1 MKQAVTIVLL
11 MLTGGLTAQPCIT
24 VDTECDGSTNYCGPY
39 ELSNGIYRIPFAD
52 GTDVTVTND
61 HFNHCPRG
69 RIDMV
74 GDNGNTIVAAADGW
88 VRWIEDDNNTQ
99 CDCSQTFCL
108 NNYVW
113 LEHPNGEWTKY
124 THMQYHSVPNSVDV
138 GDWITAGTTLGT
150 EGEVGCASGVHLHF
164 EVAQPVDTNT
174 LVFDPDGGY
183 IDGDWAKNMIPVFC
197 DISGNVFVDGNSYT
211 AFPCGSSCPATIL
224 NSSLSFDTGD
234 YDADIASTSIVS
246 TGTVS
251 VNGYSSVLYQAGS
264 YINLGVG
271 FVAAINADF
280 TARIGG
286 CNDFPEKMGNSPVEL
301 PAVNT
306 QAAAPTVKVFPDP
319 ADHLTTIECSRIE
332 GAALTLKIYDV
343 TGEIRYE
350 IFMSG
355 ATPDAILSK
364 EIDTRHFASGI
375 YVCTVKSAG
384 VILSHKFLVQH

>member
-286 CNDFPEKMGNSPVEL
+286 CNDFPQRPGSPAAEIGL
-301 PAVNT
+301 PEMDALIEII
-306 QAAAPTVKVFPDP
+306 PDP
-319 ADHLTTIECSRIE
+319 ADDRATIHINAANADDIRIAIIDMSGNRKLEWQIQSTTIS
-332 GAALTLKIYDV
+332 TLNERF
-343 TGEIRYE
+343 TT
-350 IFMSG
+350 S
-355 ATPDAILSK
+355 A
-364 EIDTRHFASGI
+364 FAPGI
-375 YVCTVKSAG
+375 YLCVVKFGGAF
-384 VILSHKFLVQH
+384 LSRKFIVQH